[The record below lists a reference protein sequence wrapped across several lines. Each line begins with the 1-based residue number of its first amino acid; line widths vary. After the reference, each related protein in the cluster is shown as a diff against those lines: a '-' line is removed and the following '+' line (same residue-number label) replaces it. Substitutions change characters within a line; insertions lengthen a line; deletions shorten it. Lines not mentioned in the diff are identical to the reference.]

1 MNPATRAKL
10 ADAIERDHPC
20 DDYGCDIAM
29 ALKHGYTEA
38 AATLLTSATETP
50 AVDEVIRR
58 YNLNIGNIKSPA
70 FDRWA
75 DWHHAHKIECPGCE
89 GFSYWDDDYRPA
101 TCSNCLAALPGEDTP
116 DPGDDSDYQEEDCE
130 SC

>member
-58 YNLNIGNIKSPA
+58 YNLNIGNIKSP
-70 FDRWA
+70 
-75 DWHHAHKIECPGCE
+75 GCE